1 MSIRKVIRPKPRIGE
16 RSNPISGGT
25 IPRKS
30 RRYGSVIL
38 PKEENGWVKIDKY
51 IDENMANLL
60 YHHIQLEACHYY
72 HY

>member
-1 MSIRKVIRPKPRIGE
+1 MLENMSIRKVINPKPRIGE

-38 PKEENGWVKIDKY
+38 PKEENGWVKKLIFGNHPK
-51 IDENMANLL
+51 
-60 YHHIQLEACHYY
+60 
-72 HY
+72 

>member
-38 PKEENGWVKIDKY
+38 PKEENGWVKTLIFGNHPK
-51 IDENMANLL
+51 
-60 YHHIQLEACHYY
+60 
-72 HY
+72 